1 MIDYI
6 KNTAEYV
13 RTEDGLVSASAM
25 LDQFLFPPEEQY
37 GQIKKLS
44 GGEKR
49 RLNLL
54 RVLMEAP
61 NVLILSLIHIFPISL
76 TNLVIYFG
84 LYILGTRRETV
95 SYIVYLL
102 IGLVGV
108 PVFSGFT
115 AGPAKM
121 FGPTGG
127 YLIGFIPMAVIAGIF
142 IEKSGRKL
150 VLGMIGMI
158 LGTAVCYI
166 FGTVWFVL
174 VMKTSVQAALTMC
187 VYPFIVFDIIKMVLA
202 AWIGPQ
208 ILSLIHICYLRQH
221 ALMEPISANPESAS
235 D

>member
-1 MIDYI
+1 MND
-6 KNTAEYV
+6 T
-13 RTEDGLVSASAM
+13 VSAT
-25 LDQFLFPPEEQY
+25 P
-37 GQIKKLS
+37 KKMSVKTIAVIGVLTAVTCILAPLS
-44 GGEKR
+44 IPIGD
-49 RLNLL
+49 
-54 RVLMEAP
+54 V
-61 NVLILSLIHIFPISL
+61 PISL

-202 AWIGPQ
+202 AMDRTADSRTSGAGGTFIKSLLFIGYSGKGARNIPFFTCNVFLNV
-208 ILSLIHICYLRQH
+208 IK
-221 ALMEPISANPESAS
+221 
-235 D
+235 